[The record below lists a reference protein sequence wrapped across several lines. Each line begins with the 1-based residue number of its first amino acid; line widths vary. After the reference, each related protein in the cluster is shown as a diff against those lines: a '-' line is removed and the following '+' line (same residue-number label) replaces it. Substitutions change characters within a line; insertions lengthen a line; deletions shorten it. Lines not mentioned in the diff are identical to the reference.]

1 MKKLNK
7 KLIYII
13 FIIILVIVGIVIGT
27 IRLLED
33 KNKLSVSEKE
43 WIVANNNIVQNLY
56 VINDVD
62 VFGKNGSG
70 VFFDYIDS
78 MKKEYNL
85 EMNPITYNGGEQ
97 PGDRAFKV
105 VNKLGK
111 DQVLFYT
118 EHYVLISKEKKI
130 VNSINDVGTSKVG
143 ITKSDE
149 DSFKNY
155 LGSKELQVVS
165 YETITQLLQALDAGT
180 DVQYAVIPLEENLSS
195 LLTSSYVIDYHI
207 SDYNKYFV
215 YQKIQDDVL
224 SNIIEKYYYKYKDK
238 ELSESINSNELKT
251 FVTALSI
258 TDKDLKSIQSK
269 RYNYGFINHS
279 PYEVLTS
286 GSYGGIV
293 SEYISMFSKFS
304 DTDFLFTRYKTYNKL
319 LDAIN
324 NKKIDMFFNY
334 YQMDTKFNVVD
345 SLEYINYVVVAPEK
359 NDLVINSISGIGKKT
374 VYVLKNSK
382 LEKYLEGLGIKT
394 KTYETPSDLKKII
407 RKENIIVLDKLSFDY
422 YSNNIM
428 SNYNSRFEGRID
440 DTYNFYISNDNEL
453 LRLLFNKYVS
463 ILDPREMK
471 VKGLYNHSVTIES
484 GTLIGNIAR
493 YSLVILLAI
502 IIIVF
507 MVYKSTKRIK
517 IAKKIKKVDKI
528 KYIDQ
533 LTSLKNRNYLN
544 DNLSSW
550 NKNTIYPQATIVLDL
565 NRLQEINDTDGYEK
579 GDKQIKAAANVLV
592 RTQLDNSDIIR
603 TDGNEF
609 LLYLVGY
616 SEKQVASY
624 IRKLNKEFKKLPY
637 DYGVAIGYSMLLNDA
652 KTLEDAINE
661 SVEDMKNKK
670 SEIEESKNA

>member
-180 DVQYAVIPLEENLSS
+180 DIQFAVIPLEENLSS

-440 DTYNFYISNDNEL
+440 DTYNFYISDDNEL

-484 GTLIGNIAR
+484 GTLVGNIAR

>member
-155 LGSKELQVVS
+155 LGSKELQAVS

-334 YQMDTKFNVVD
+334 YQMETKFKVVD

-440 DTYNFYISNDNEL
+440 DTYNFYISDDNEL

>member
-13 FIIILVIVGIVIGT
+13 FLIILVVVGIVVGT
-27 IRLLED
+27 IKLLDD

-62 VFGKNGSG
+62 IFGKNGNG
-70 VFFDYIDS
+70 VFFDFIDS

-105 VNKLGK
+105 VNKIGK

-118 EHYVLISKEKKI
+118 EHYVLISKDKKV
-130 VNSINDVGTSKVG
+130 VNSINDVAAAKIGV
-143 ITKSDE
+143 TKSDE

-155 LGSKELQVVS
+155 LGTKELQVVS
-165 YETITQLLQALDAGT
+165 YETITQLLQALDAGADIT
-180 DVQYAVIPLEENLSS
+180 YAVIPLEENLSS

-207 SDYNKYFV
+207 SDFNKYFV
-215 YQKIQDDVL
+215 YQKIPDDVL
-224 SNIIEKYYYKYKDK
+224 SNIIEKYYAKYKEK
-238 ELSESINSNELKT
+238 SLSESINSNELKT

-319 LDAIN
+319 LDAVT

-334 YQMDTKFNVVD
+334 YQMDTKFNKVD

-374 VYVLKNSK
+374 IYVLKKSK
-382 LEKYLEGLGIKT
+382 LEKYLEGLNLKV

-422 YSNNIM
+422 YSENIM
-428 SNYNSRFEGRID
+428 SNYNVRYEGKLD
-440 DTYNFYISNDNEL
+440 DTYNFYISEDNEL

-463 ILDPREMK
+463 ILDPKEMK
-471 VKGLYNHSVTIES
+471 VKGLYNHSVTMES

-493 YSLVILLAI
+493 YSLVILLAVAI
-502 IIIVF
+502 IIF

-661 SVEDMKNKK
+661 SVEDMKSKK
-670 SEIEESKNA
+670 SEIEESKNG

>member
-440 DTYNFYISNDNEL
+440 DTYNFYISDDNEL